1 MISLIDCYIM
11 TLLNKILK
19 YLDLRV
25 QKFGAQYSTFAIFGL
40 INYPFAIIFEYF
52 IIDDRSGICVR
63 TIATILCLIL
73 LLKNYWPHKLKKY
86 LPLYW
91 YSSIT
96 FCLPI
101 LTTYL
106 LFRHN
111 MSLEWSMNYTVG
123 VLIEVLILDAV
134 AFIIVQLIGITIG
147 VSVFYVFGNT
157 IQQIPSSENFTLFLY
172 ILFCNITFGFIF
184 SRSKEIYNHLVQS
197 SLKRAVR
204 LRTQELEEA
213 LAFKT
218 LYLTNMSHEI
228 RTPVHG
234 FTALSNLLSENWDL
248 FTDEKRLQISKEIYN
263 NSERLKNL
271 VSNLLDLSKHSS
283 GKWKLN
289 LTKFNFNQLVIDV
302 IDEAQNLYMFK
313 KRVDINLDDKEEF
326 AITADYHLIGQVLRN
341 LFANAIKFS
350 SDEMGILKVKIRKV
364 KNEILEFS
372 LKDNGVV
379 IPSNEL
385 ESIFEEFV
393 QSSKTI
399 TKAGGTGLG
408 LAICKK
414 IITLHHGVIW
424 AKNNKGQSGACIIFR
439 LYINY
444 EKKQKNL
451 IVPII
456 TTK

>member
-1 MISLIDCYIM
+1 MIFFNR
-11 TLLNKILK
+11 TLK

-25 QKFGAQYSTFAIFGL
+25 QKFGAQYNTFAIFGL
-40 INYPFAIIFEYF
+40 INYPLAIIFEYF
-52 IIDDRSGICVR
+52 AIDDNSGIYIR

-91 YSSIT
+91 YLSIT

-134 AFIIVQLIGITIG
+134 AFIIVQIIGITIG
-147 VSVFYVFGNT
+147 ISVFYLFGNT
-157 IQQIPSSENFTLFLY
+157 IQQIPSSESFTLFLY
-172 ILFCNITFGFIF
+172 ILFCNILFGFIF

-204 LRTQELEEA
+204 RRTQELEEA

-248 FTDEKRLQISKEIYN
+248 FSDEKKLQISKEISN

-271 VSNLLDLSKHSS
+271 VSNLLDLSKHSA

-289 LTKFNFNQLVIDV
+289 LSQFNFNKLVLDV
-302 IDEAQNLYMFK
+302 IDEVQNLYMFK
-313 KRVDINLDDKEEF
+313 KRVAINLEHEEELV
-326 AITADYHLIGQVLRN
+326 ITADYDLIGQVLRN
-341 LFANAIKFS
+341 LFANAVKFS
-350 SDEMGILKVKIRKV
+350 SNEMGILNTTIRRIH
-364 KNEILEFS
+364 NDILEFS
-372 LKDNGVV
+372 LQDNGVG
-379 IPSNEL
+379 IPSSEL

-393 QSSKTI
+393 QSSKTM

-408 LAICKK
+408 LALCTK
-414 IITLHHGVIW
+414 IINLHHGVIW
-424 AKNNKGQSGACIIFR
+424 AENNKSQNGSCFIFR
-439 LYINY
+439 IYVDC
-444 EKKQKNL
+444 KKEQKHLKIPTN
-451 IVPII
+451 
-456 TTK
+456 

>member
-1 MISLIDCYIM
+1 M
-11 TLLNKILK
+11 TVLNKILK
-19 YLDLRV
+19 YLNLRV
-25 QKFGAQYSTFAIFGL
+25 QKFGAQHNTFAIFGL
-40 INYPFAIIFEYF
+40 INYPVAMIFEYF
-52 IIDDRSGICVR
+52 VMDDSSGIYIR

-73 LLKNYWPHKLKKY
+73 LFKNYWPHKLKKY

-91 YSSIT
+91 YLSVT

-106 LFRHN
+106 LFKHN
-111 MSLEWSMNYTVG
+111 MSLEWLMNYTVG
-123 VLIEVLILDAV
+123 GVIEILILDAL
-134 AFIIVQLIGITIG
+134 AFIIAQLVGIAIGTAI
-147 VSVFYVFGNT
+147 FYLLGNT
-157 IQQIPSSENFTLFLY
+157 IQQIPSSENFTLFIY
-172 ILFCNITFGFIF
+172 ILLCNIILGYVF
-184 SRSKEIYNHLVQS
+184 SRSKEIYNHLIQS

-248 FTDEKRLQISKEIYN
+248 FTDEKRLQISKEICN

-283 GKWKLN
+283 GKWQLN

-313 KRVDINLDDKEEF
+313 KHVDIRLDDKEEF
-326 AITADYHLIGQVLRN
+326 PITADYDLIGQVLRN

-350 SDEMGILKVKIRKV
+350 SDEMGVLKVKIRKV
-364 KNEILEFS
+364 KTDIIEFS
-372 LKDNGVV
+372 LKDNGIG
-379 IPSNEL
+379 IPSDEL

-393 QSSKTI
+393 QSSKTM

-424 AKNNKGQSGACIIFR
+424 AKNNKEQSGACLIFR
-439 LYINY
+439 LYIHY

-451 IVPII
+451 KIPII
-456 TTK
+456 TIK

>member
-1 MISLIDCYIM
+1 MNFFDR
-11 TLLNKILK
+11 TLK

-40 INYPFAIIFEYF
+40 INYPVAIIFEYF
-52 IIDDRSGICVR
+52 AMDDSSGIYIR

-73 LLKNYWPHKLKKY
+73 LLKNLWPHKLKKY

-91 YSSIT
+91 YLSIT

-106 LFRHN
+106 LFKHN
-111 MSLEWSMNYTVG
+111 MSLEWLMNYTVG
-123 VLIEVLILDAV
+123 GIIEILILDAL
-134 AFIIVQLIGITIG
+134 AFIIVQLVGMAIGTAI
-147 VSVFYVFGNT
+147 FYLLGNT
-157 IQQIPSSENFTLFLY
+157 IQQIPSSDNFTLFIY
-172 ILFCNITFGFIF
+172 ILLCNIILGYVF
-184 SRSKEIYNHLVQS
+184 SRSKEIYHHLVQS
-197 SLKRAVR
+197 ELKKAVNQ
-204 LRTQELEEA
+204 RTKQLEEA

-218 LYLTNMSHEI
+218 MYLSNMSHEI

-289 LTKFNFNQLVIDV
+289 LSQFNFNQLVIDV
-302 IDEAQNLYMFK
+302 IDEVQNLYMFK
-313 KRVDINLDDKEEF
+313 KHVDIRLDCKEEF
-326 AITADYHLIGQVLRN
+326 AITADYDLIGQVLRN
-341 LFANAIKFS
+341 LFANAVKFS

-364 KNEILEFS
+364 KNDILEFS
-372 LKDNGVV
+372 LQDNGVG

-424 AKNNKGQSGACIIFR
+424 AKNNKRQSGACLIFR
-439 LYINY
+439 LYTNY
-444 EKKQKNL
+444 EKRQKNL
-451 IVPII
+451 KVPII
-456 TTK
+456 TIK